1 MVKDAVPVADCLP
14 VATEAHPAGRQ
25 ICRATTRPARTGRNV
40 SVAVA
45 FLAVTKVAGMDRDA
59 VCATTLRVLAELTYW
74 ARTFLAMV
82 TRGANVRTEYDP
94 TAGAL
99 NLLV

>member
-1 MVKDAVPVADCLP
+1 
-14 VATEAHPAGRQ
+14 
-25 ICRATTRPARTGRNV
+25 
-40 SVAVA
+40 
-45 FLAVTKVAGMDRDA
+45 VAGIDTDA
-59 VCATTLRVLAELTYW
+59 VCATTLRVLTELTYW

>member
-1 MVKDAVPVADCLP
+1 MVKDADPEADCLP
-14 VATEAHPAGRQ
+14 LDTAAHAPDRH
-25 ICRATTRPARTGRNV
+25 ICRATARPARTGRKV

-45 FLAVTKVAGMDRDA
+45 VLAVSRVAGIDRVA

-82 TRGANVRTEYDP
+82 TRGANVLIEYDP
-94 TAGAL
+94 IAGAL
-99 NLLV
+99 NLVV